1 MDTSLNKIDML
12 YLTKP
17 SDFRKLYTKI
27 ETEKTDKNKYEKR
40 ILDITSEMMRGRKIN
55 SVINGAFEQYIDI
68 CVRHLKFMDKSETI
82 QTDYLNMKAVSKS
95 KLPDYPLEEANKI
108 IIKKKAHTI
117 RDFVEIKKGKTEP
130 FYTKIR
136 KL

>member
-1 MDTSLNKIDML
+1 MVFLSVI
-12 YLTKP
+12 
-17 SDFRKLYTKI
+17 
-27 ETEKTDKNKYEKR
+27 
-40 ILDITSEMMRGRKIN
+40 EMMRGRKIN

-136 KL
+136 KFPFWF